1 MYLKIKA
8 KFLFQEQLKKKEV
21 FFPNESH
28 LDWVPIYQGVTNMI
42 LIQPIDPLKALDSL
56 PYGLEYIGEHIIRL
70 ERGCK
75 VLHMYAYGFELSS
88 SFIIKPK

>member
-1 MYLKIKA
+1 
-8 KFLFQEQLKKKEV
+8 
-21 FFPNESH
+21 
-28 LDWVPIYQGVTNMI
+28 MI

-56 PYGLEYIGEHIIRL
+56 PYCLEYIGEHIIRL

-88 SFIIKPK
+88 SFIVKPK